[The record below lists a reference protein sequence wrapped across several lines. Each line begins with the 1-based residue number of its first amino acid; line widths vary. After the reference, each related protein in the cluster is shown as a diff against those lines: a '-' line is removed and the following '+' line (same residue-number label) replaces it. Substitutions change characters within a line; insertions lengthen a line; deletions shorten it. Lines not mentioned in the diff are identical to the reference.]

1 MTVGTRVFSVPWF
14 SLCLCDS
21 VVKWVAMDLN
31 GKRVLVVGLGK
42 SGVASALFLKAQG
55 ARVTVSDTKSGD
67 DLRNEIPVL
76 LDHGITVE
84 TGGHGERTFRGQDMI
99 VVSPGV
105 PVDAPPLVQARAL
118 GESVIGEI
126 ELAAQFLP
134 GPIVAITGSNG
145 KTTTTTLAGEIM
157 TAAGFSALVGGNI
170 GTPAISLAEH
180 AKPETVV
187 VLEVSSFQLETIQTF
202 RPKVAVVLNVTPDHL
217 DRHRTL
223 EAYVDAKA
231 RIFENQQASDFAVL
245 NADDP
250 TCLAMAARTRA
261 QVFWFS
267 RQREVQQGAWVRDGN
282 ILFRDRAG
290 QKEIMQ
296 VSEIPLKGAH
306 NLENVLAAACAGALM
321 GCAPDKIRQAV
332 RDFKAVEHRLEFVAT
347 IRGVDYYNDS
357 KATNVDATIKALESF
372 PANIHLILGGKD
384 KGSDYTVLNEL
395 LRQRVKRVYTI
406 GAAAA
411 KIESQIKGA
420 EVVHAETLEN
430 AIRKANAV
438 AQPGDVVLLAPA
450 CASFDQF
457 KSYEHRGKVFKEIVR
472 SLF

>member
-1 MTVGTRVFSVPWF
+1 ME
-14 SLCLCDS
+14 L
-21 VVKWVAMDLN
+21 AN
-31 GKRVLVVGLGK
+31 KRVLVVGLGK
-42 SGVASALFLKAQG
+42 SGVASALFLKKHGAQ
-55 ARVTVSDTKSGD
+55 VTVSDTKSGD
-67 DLRNEIPVL
+67 ELRNEIPVL

-84 TGGHGERTFRGQDMI
+84 TGGHGDRTFRGQDLI

-105 PVDAPPLVQARAL
+105 PVDAAPLVQARAL
-118 GESVIGEI
+118 GEAVLGEV

-134 GPIVAITGSNG
+134 GPILAITGSNG
-145 KTTTTTLAGEIM
+145 KTTTTTLTGEIM
-157 TAAGFSALVGGNI
+157 TAAGFSTLVGGNI
-170 GTPAISLAEH
+170 GTPAISLAER
-180 AKPETVV
+180 AKPETVI

-217 DRHRTL
+217 DRHRTF
-223 EAYVDAKA
+223 EIYVDAKA
-231 RIFENQQASDFAVL
+231 RVFENQQASDFAVL
-245 NADDP
+245 NADDA
-250 TCLAMAARTRA
+250 TCVALGTRTRA

-267 RQREVQQGAWVRDGN
+267 RQKEVDRGAWVCDGN
-282 ILFRDRAG
+282 ILFRDSAG
-290 QKEIMQ
+290 QREIMQ

-306 NLENVLAAACAGALM
+306 NLENVLAAICASALM
-321 GCAPDKIRQAV
+321 GCSPEKIRQAV
-332 RDFKAVEHRLEFVAT
+332 QNFKAVEHRLEFVAT

-384 KGSDYTVLNEL
+384 KGSDYTVLNDL
-395 LRQRVKRVYTI
+395 LRKRVKIVYTI

-430 AIRKANAV
+430 AIRKANA
-438 AQPGDVVLLAPA
+438 AAKPGDVVLLAPA

-457 KSYEHRGKVFKEIVR
+457 KSYEHRGKMFKDIVR
-472 SLF
+472 GLAEQVTKA

>member
-1 MTVGTRVFSVPWF
+1 MNWME
-14 SLCLCDS
+14 LKD
-21 VVKWVAMDLN
+21 
-31 GKRVLVVGLGK
+31 KRVLVVGLGK
-42 SGVASALFLKAQG
+42 SGVASALFLKAHG

-67 DLRNEIPVL
+67 ELRNEIPVL

-84 TGGHGERTFRGQDMI
+84 TGGHGERTFRGQDLI

-105 PVDAPPLVQARAL
+105 PVDAPLLVQARSL
-118 GESVIGEI
+118 GEAVIGEL

-145 KTTTTTLAGEIM
+145 KTTTTTLTGEILA
-157 TAAGFSALVGGNI
+157 AAGMPVLVGGNI
-170 GTPAISLAEH
+170 GTPAIALAER
-180 AKPETVV
+180 AKTDTVI

-223 EAYVDAKA
+223 EVYVDAKA
-231 RIFENQQASDFAVL
+231 RIFENQRGEDFAVL

-250 TCLAMAARTRA
+250 ICTTMAARTRA
-261 QVFWFS
+261 QLFWFR
-267 RQREVQQGAWVRDGN
+267 RQKEVQQGAWLRDGK
-282 ILFRDRAG
+282 ILFRNGSQQR
-290 QKEIMQ
+290 EVML

-306 NLENVLAAACAGALM
+306 NLENVLAAVCASALM
-321 GCAPDKIRQAV
+321 GCAPEKIRQTV
-332 RDFKAVEHRLEFVAT
+332 MDFKAVEHRLEFVTT

-372 PANIHLILGGKD
+372 PSHIHLILGGKD
-384 KGSDYTVLNEL
+384 KGSDYTVLNDL

-406 GAAAA
+406 GAAAT
-411 KIESQIKGA
+411 KIESQIKGV
-420 EVVHAETLEN
+420 EVVHAETLDN
-430 AIRKANAV
+430 ALRKANAL

-457 KSYEHRGKVFKEIVR
+457 KSYEHRGRVFKEIVR
-472 SLF
+472 GLA

>member
-1 MTVGTRVFSVPWF
+1 ME
-14 SLCLCDS
+14 
-21 VVKWVAMDLN
+21 LN

-42 SGVASALFLKAQG
+42 SGVASALFLKAHG
-55 ARVTVSDTKSGD
+55 AKVTVSDTKSGD
-67 DLRNEIPVL
+67 ELRNEIPVL

-84 TGGHGERTFRGQDMI
+84 TGGHGERTFRGQDLI

-118 GESVIGEI
+118 GENVIGEI

-145 KTTTTTLAGEIM
+145 KTTTTTLTGEVM
-157 TAAGFSALVGGNI
+157 TSGGFPALVGGNI
-170 GTPAISLAEH
+170 GTPAISLAER
-180 AKPETVV
+180 AKSDTVV

-217 DRHRTL
+217 DRHRTF
-223 EAYVDAKA
+223 EIYVDAKA
-231 RIFENQQASDFAVL
+231 RIFENQQSDDFAVL

-250 TCLAMAARTRA
+250 TCVAMALRTQAR
-261 QVFWFS
+261 VFWFS
-267 RQREVQQGAWVRDGN
+267 RQKEVERGAWVRDGN
-282 ILFRDRAG
+282 VVFRDGSG
-290 QKEIMQ
+290 QREILQ
-296 VSEIPLKGAH
+296 VSDIPLKGAH
-306 NLENVLAAACAGALM
+306 NLENVLAAVCAGALM
-321 GCAPDKIRQAV
+321 GCAPEKIQKAV

-347 IRGVDYYNDS
+347 IGGVDYYNDS

-372 PANIHLILGGKD
+372 PTNVHLILGGKD
-384 KGSDYTVLNEL
+384 KGSDYTVLNDL
-395 LRQRVKRVYTI
+395 LRKRVKRVYTI

-411 KIESQIKGA
+411 KIESQIVSSKNGGP
-420 EVVHAETLEN
+420 ELVHAETLEN

-472 SLF
+472 GLGEQRP

>member
-1 MTVGTRVFSVPWF
+1 ME
-14 SLCLCDS
+14 LKD
-21 VVKWVAMDLN
+21 
-31 GKRVLVVGLGK
+31 KRVLVVGLGK
-42 SGVASALFLKAQG
+42 SGVASALFMKERG

-67 DLRNEIPVL
+67 ELRNEIPVL

-84 TGGHGERTFRGQDMI
+84 TGGHGDRTFRGQDLI

-105 PVDAPPLVQARAL
+105 PVDAPPLVQARAA
-118 GESVIGEI
+118 GENVIGEI

-145 KTTTTTLAGEIM
+145 KTTTTTLTGEIM
-157 TAAGFSALVGGNI
+157 TAAGFAALVGGNI
-170 GTPAISLAEH
+170 GTPAISLADR
-180 AKPETVV
+180 AQPETVI

-217 DRHRTL
+217 DRHRTV
-223 EAYVDAKA
+223 EVYVDAKA

-250 TCLAMAARTRA
+250 ICVTLAARTRA

-267 RQREVQQGAWVRDGN
+267 RQKEVQHGAWVRDGN
-282 ILFRDRAG
+282 IVFRDASG
-290 QKEIMQ
+290 QKEVLQ

-321 GCAPDKIRQAV
+321 GCSPEKIRQAV

-384 KGSDYTVLNEL
+384 KGSDYTVLNDL

-411 KIESQIKGA
+411 KIESQIISSKSGGP
-420 EVVHAETLEN
+420 ELVHAETLEN
-430 AIRKANAV
+430 AVRKASAV

-472 SLF
+472 GLG

>member
-1 MTVGTRVFSVPWF
+1 ME
-14 SLCLCDS
+14 
-21 VVKWVAMDLN
+21 LN

-42 SGVASALFLKAQG
+42 SGVASALFLKKHG
-55 ARVTVSDTKSGD
+55 ARVSVSDTKSGD
-67 DLRNEIPVL
+67 ELRNEIPVL
-76 LDHGITVE
+76 LDNGIAVE
-84 TGGHGERTFRGQDMI
+84 TGGHGDRTFRGQDLI

-105 PVDAPPLVQARAL
+105 PVDAPPLAQARAL

-126 ELAAQFLP
+126 ELAARFLP

-157 TAAGFSALVGGNI
+157 TASGFPALVGGNI
-170 GTPAISLAEH
+170 GTPAISLAER
-180 AKPETVV
+180 AKPETVI

-217 DRHRTL
+217 DRHRTF

-231 RIFENQQASDFAVL
+231 RIFENQQGSDFAVL

-250 TCLAMAARTRA
+250 TCVAIAARTKA

-267 RQREVQQGAWVRDGN
+267 RQKEVEQGAWVRDGN
-282 ILFRDRAG
+282 IVFRDGRAEPKA
-290 QKEIMQ
+290 QQREILQ
-296 VSEIPLKGAH
+296 VSEISLKGAH
-306 NLENVLAAACAGALM
+306 NLENVLAAVCAGALM
-321 GCAPDKIRQAV
+321 GCAAEKIRQAV

-384 KGSDYTVLNEL
+384 KGSDYSVLNTL

-411 KIESQIKGA
+411 KIESQ
-420 EVVHAETLEN
+420 VVAAKNGGPELIHAETLEN
-430 AIRKANAV
+430 ALRKANAI
-438 AQPGDVVLLAPA
+438 AEPGDVVLLAPA

-457 KSYEHRGKVFKEIVR
+457 KSYEHRGKVFKEIVH
-472 SLF
+472 SLAAAPVMSS